1 MDVLGVTRV
10 RNCCSF
16 LWAQDG
22 TGPRRFVFFRA
33 FHCVACTG
41 EMIRFAKLQR
51 ITLAGSIRMDGVR
64 EILSRQRDDLLDR
77 WNRQLLAAAEAGFA
91 LDGATRA
98 VLPRLLDATDR
109 ALERRFRAVAPET
122 PHPTAEAQ
130 RAAMQASL
138 LGDFLFD
145 AALEQLPEMNSAEQR
160 MVGAALAH
168 AGVEVLVENALELEG
183 ERRRRDNARL
193 ARLAHEL
200 RNSVTAARLALD
212 LLRRRGAL
220 PDSRASRLLDHS
232 LARLRDS
239 LDDSLLDEVLASGGL
254 RMSSV
259 RLAPVLANARS
270 AAEELG
276 AGDKDVTVVVERPA
290 ADLTVRADPRVVRP
304 AVRGL
309 LRAAVHLARRGAIIR
324 VGADRH
330 RDRAQVAVA
339 VDGCRRMPGRRLPG
353 LPALAF
359 ARRAAKIQGGSLSTR
374 LRRSEGCEFRLV
386 LPCAY
391 SLAGR

>member
-16 LWAQDG
+16 LWAQDRIQ
-22 TGPRRFVFFRA
+22 PRRFIFFRA

-51 ITLAGSIRMDGVR
+51 ITLAGGIRMDRVR
-64 EILSRQRDDLLDR
+64 ETLARQRGDLIDR
-77 WNRQLLAAAEAGFA
+77 WDRQLLAAAEAGFA
-91 LDGATRA
+91 LDAETRT

-109 ALERRFRAVAPET
+109 ALERRFRAVSPGT
-122 PHPTAEAQ
+122 PHAAAEAQ
-130 RAAMQASL
+130 RAAMQGSL

-145 AALEQLPEMNSAEQR
+145 AALEQLPEMSVAEQR
-160 MVGAALAH
+160 LMGAALGH
-168 AGVEVLVENALELEG
+168 AEVEVLVQCALELEA

-200 RNSVTAARLALD
+200 RNQVTAARLAFD

-220 PDSRASRLLDHS
+220 PDSRSSRLLEQS
-232 LARLRDS
+232 LGRLRDGI
-239 LDDSLLDEVLASGGL
+239 DDSLLDEVLSSGGL
-254 RMSSV
+254 RISSV
-259 RLAPVLANARS
+259 RLAPLLANARS

-276 AGDKDVTVVVERPA
+276 AADKDLTVVLERPA
-290 ADLTVRADPRVVRP
+290 ANLSVRADRRMVRP

-309 LRAAVHLARRGAIIR
+309 LRAAVELARRGAVIR

-330 RDRAQVAVA
+330 RDRAQVEVA
-339 VDGCRRMPGRRLPG
+339 VEGCRRLTGARLPD

-359 ARRAAKIQGGSLSTR
+359 ARRAAKIHGGSLSTR
-374 LRRSEGCEFRLV
+374 LRRSEGCEFRLAF
-386 LPCAY
+386 PCAY
-391 SLAGR
+391 SLTAR